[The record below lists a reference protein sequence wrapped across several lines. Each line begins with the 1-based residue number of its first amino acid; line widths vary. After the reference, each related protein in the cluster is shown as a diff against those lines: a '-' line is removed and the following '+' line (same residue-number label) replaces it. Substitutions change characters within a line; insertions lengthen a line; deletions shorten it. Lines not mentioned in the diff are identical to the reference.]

1 MKYPFLSMLG
11 LSLCAAFVF
20 APARRAF
27 FEGRPAQE
35 AFAQSGIAGSPD
47 AGSEPAP
54 LPGTAG
60 GAGAAPLPEPDG
72 GVSAVPL
79 PEPEDGPEAGTAGR
93 PAPLPDPAPETPEP
107 PVTRDNYFDR
117 ALFIGDSR
125 TAGLFEYADMGGADA
140 FADSGMNLYKVFQV
154 RLQVDDLGELTL
166 EELLAE
172 RQYGRIYLMLGIN
185 ELGYNQERTAEKY
198 RELVEYLRQ
207 AQPEAELILE
217 TNMHVSRKK
226 SDGDAIYNNQNIDA
240 FNDCIRDVALEE
252 GLTCIDVN
260 ERFDDGEGNLAE
272 EYTSD
277 DAHLLGKYYADW
289 ADWIYENRK

>member
-11 LSLCAAFVF
+11 LSLCVALVF

-35 AFAQSGIAGSPD
+35 AFAQAGIAGSPD

-60 GAGAAPLPEPDG
+60 GASAA
-72 GVSAVPL
+72 PL
-79 PEPEDGPEAGTAGR
+79 PEPEDGTGA
-93 PAPLPDPAPETPEP
+93 APEVPEP

-166 EELLAE
+166 EELLME

-226 SDGDAIYNNQNIDA
+226 SDGDAIYNNRNIDA
-240 FNDCIRDVALEE
+240 FNDCIRAVALEE

-260 ERFDDGEGNLAE
+260 ERFDDGEGNLGE

-289 ADWIYENRK
+289 ADWIYENRE